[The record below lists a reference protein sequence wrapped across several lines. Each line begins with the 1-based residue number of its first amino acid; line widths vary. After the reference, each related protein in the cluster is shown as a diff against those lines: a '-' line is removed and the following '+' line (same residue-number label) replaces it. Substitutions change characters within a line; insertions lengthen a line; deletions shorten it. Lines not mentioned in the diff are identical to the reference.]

1 MSLPKERIKYLLHA
15 WTSRKATPTEEKE
28 LFDWISENNAE
39 GPVHAHIQKLVE
51 AYQPGELMPA
61 VDWENMYEKILGGR
75 KQEEAPVLSRPSFPG
90 LGVTSR
96 RWIAAASI
104 ILLLGASVFV
114 WFNNLST
121 RTQQLTLE
129 SPNLSNDAL
138 PGRQGAVL
146 TLANGQNIVLDS
158 LGNSVVTMQGKTKVL
173 IRNGQLVYD
182 ATAAEGEMLYNT
194 MTTPKGRQYKLVLPD
209 GSKVWLNAASS
220 LTYPT
225 VFAGNERKVSIRGEA
240 YFEVSK
246 DKSKPFRVNIAN
258 QSEVEVLGTHFNI
271 NSYGDE
277 GTIKTTLLE
286 GSIKV
291 STNNAGSVVVK
302 PGQQAQ
308 TALLLPGLPASLKGI
323 AIHSDIDVEQVMA
336 WKNGL
341 FNFNHADLKTVMQQL
356 ARWYDM
362 DVRYEGLVPFR
373 QFKGEIT
380 RDLNLAQ
387 VLKLLEDVEVKF
399 RIEGKTLIVTQ

>member
-1 MSLPKERIKYLLHA
+1 MLHA

-28 LFDWISENNAE
+28 LFDWISENNDE

-51 AYQPGELMPA
+51 EYQPGELVPA

-75 KQEEAPVLSRPSFPG
+75 NQVEEPVLYRPSFPG
-90 LGVTSR
+90 RGVSRR

-104 ILLLGASVFV
+104 IFLLGASVFV
-114 WFNNLST
+114 WLKNLST
-121 RTQQLTLE
+121 RQQPLALE
-129 SPNLSNDAL
+129 SYQLRNDAL

-146 TLANGQNIVLDS
+146 TLANGQNVVLDS

-182 ATAAEGEMLYNT
+182 ATAAEGEVLYNT
-194 MTTPKGRQYKLVLPD
+194 MTTPKGRQYQLVLPD

-220 LTYPT
+220 ITYPT

-246 DKSKPFRVNIAN
+246 DKAKPFRVNIAN

-277 GTIKTTLLE
+277 GKIKTTLLE
-286 GSIKV
+286 GSIRV
-291 STNNAGSVVVK
+291 SDTNAGSAVVK

-308 TALLLPGLPASLKGI
+308 TALLIPGQPASVKGI
-323 AIHSDIDVEQVMA
+323 TINSDIDLEQVMA

-341 FNFNHADLKTVMQQL
+341 FNFNHADLKTIMQQL

-362 DVRYEGLVPFR
+362 DVRYEGSVPSR
-373 QFKGEIT
+373 KFKGEIT

-387 VLKLLEDVEVKF
+387 VLRLLEDVEVKF
-399 RIEGKTLIVTQ
+399 RIEGKTMIVTQ